1 MGKQFHGEAA
11 NFPGAPKNF
20 DPQNPYADGVA
31 MIQQR
36 EHIVREKM
44 IRLRPRRCA
53 RRRPD
58 EGPAMPK
65 KTLRATAD
73 D

>member
-1 MGKQFHGEAA
+1 MGKQFHGDAA

-44 IRLRPRRCA
+44 IQVETAKVRSTPRH
-53 RRRPD
+53 
-58 EGPAMPK
+58 EGPACPK
-65 KTLRATAD
+65 KTLPARGR
-73 D
+73 